1 MTFEKPL
8 SEGHGGKGKVR
19 CGTCGKWFDDSELDA
34 HLNEHLGEPAKE
46 EAEPQP
52 PVLTESQEARIRAMI
67 KEETGFWSIA
77 FVVIVVLFI
86 IWLLFSF
93 LAAIHP

>member
-1 MTFEKPL
+1 
-8 SEGHGGKGKVR
+8 
-19 CGTCGKWFDDSELDA
+19 
-34 HLNEHLGEPAKE
+34 
-46 EAEPQP
+46 
-52 PVLTESQEARIRAMI
+52 MI
-67 KEETGFWSIA
+67 KEEPGFWSIA